1 MMEIHSIQHL
11 RDMLSRKQSLKNT
24 VLQGLDLEDI
34 AEQLCKRDLSDTV
47 LLGCSIPQEK
57 FLDFQSKGALIF
69 PELKDLPYSPCRP
82 DLYTVDD
89 LFGGFDANNPCSYV
103 NTFDGAVYTHWQNTG
118 RAEPNS
124 IMETLARRLHDHA
137 MTDALYDFLEEQGN
151 PKIVAIMGG
160 HNMYRSDPDFLK
172 MARLSR
178 SLTRDGYLLM
188 SGGGP
193 GAMEATHVG
202 AYFAAYDD
210 DALDDAIEM
219 FSQAKSYKDFRWL
232 AAAFE
237 VREKYPFKGD
247 YLSLAIPTWLYGH
260 EPPNAFATHIAKYF
274 ANSVREEGLITLARH
289 GIVFSPGSAGT
300 IQEIFQDA
308 TQNHYASLGDV
319 SPMVFFNTEY
329 WTEQKPVYPLLK
341 QLAGGKDY
349 DEFLTIV
356 DTEEDVVSFIKA
368 HPPKTIEGA
377 SWSFREAHCS

>member
-1 MMEIHSIQHL
+1 MMEIHSTQQL
-11 RDMLSRKQSLKNT
+11 RDVLSKKQSLKNT
-24 VLQGLDLEDI
+24 VLQGIDLADA
-34 AEQLCKRDLSDTV
+34 AEELCKRDLSDTV
-47 LLGCSIPQEK
+47 LLGCSIPQEM
-57 FLDFQSKGALIF
+57 FLQFQAKGALIF
-69 PELKDLPYSPCRP
+69 PELSSLPYQACRP
-82 DLYTVDD
+82 DLYTVEE
-89 LFGGFDANNPCSYV
+89 LFSNFDPKNPCSYTE
-103 NTFDGAVYTHWQNTG
+103 TFDGLVYSHWQETG

-137 MTDALYDFLEEQGN
+137 MTDALYDFLESLGK

-160 HNMYRSDPDFLK
+160 HNMLRSDPDFLK

-178 SLTRDGYLLM
+178 SLTREGYLLM

-210 DALDDAIEM
+210 AVLDDAIAM
-219 FSQAKSYKDFRWL
+219 LSGADSYRDFRWL
-232 AAAFE
+232 AAAFD
-237 VREKYPFKGD
+237 VRAKYPPKGD

-274 ANSVREEGLITLARH
+274 ANSVREEGLVTLAKH
-289 GIVFSPGSAGT
+289 GIIFSPGSAGT

-319 SPMVFFNTEY
+319 SPMVFFNTDY
-329 WTEQKPVYPLLK
+329 WTNQKPVYPLLK
-341 QLAGGKDY
+341 QLAQGKDY
-349 DEFLTIV
+349 DELLTIV

-368 HPPKTIEGA
+368 NPPKIIEGA

>member
-1 MMEIHSIQHL
+1 MQEIHSTQQL
-11 RDMLSRKQSLKNT
+11 RDLLSQKQSLKNT
-24 VLQGLDLEDI
+24 VLQGLDLETMS
-34 AEQLCKRDLSDTV
+34 EQLCKRDLTDTV
-47 LLGCSIPQEK
+47 LLGCSIPQDM
-57 FLDFQSKGALIF
+57 FSAFQRKGAIIF
-69 PELKDLPYSPCRP
+69 PELTGLPYQPCRP

-89 LFGGFDANNPCSYV
+89 LFNNFDPQDPCSY
-103 NTFDGAVYTHWQNTG
+103 TDTYDGQVYTHWQNTG
-118 RAEPNS
+118 RAEPDS

-137 MTDALYDFLEEQGN
+137 MTDALYDFLEQLGG

-160 HNMYRSDPDFLK
+160 HNMHRSNPDFLK

-178 SLTRDGYLLM
+178 TLTREGYLMM

-193 GAMEATHVG
+193 GAMESTHVG
-202 AYFAAYDD
+202 AYFAAYEDS
-210 DALDDAIEM
+210 ALDDAIQM
-219 FSQAKSYKDFRWL
+219 LSQADSYKDLRWL
-232 AAAFE
+232 AAAFD

-274 ANSVREEGLITLARH
+274 ANSVREEGLVTLARH
-289 GIVFSPGSAGT
+289 GIIFSPGSAGT

-319 SPMVFFNTEY
+319 SPMVFFNTDY
-329 WTEQKPVYPLLK
+329 WTNEKPVYPLLK
-341 QLAGGKDY
+341 YLAKDKDY
-349 DEFLTIV
+349 DELLTIV

-368 HPPKTIEGA
+368 NPPKTIEGA